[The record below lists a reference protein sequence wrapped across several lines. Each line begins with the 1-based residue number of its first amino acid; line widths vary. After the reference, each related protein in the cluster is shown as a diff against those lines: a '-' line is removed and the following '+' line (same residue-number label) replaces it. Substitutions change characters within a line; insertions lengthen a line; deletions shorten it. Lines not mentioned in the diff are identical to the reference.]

1 MPGQTRTQTQTMRS
15 YRCLRCKSHLQE
27 REDGSRVWITPPR
40 PSCGCTKVLWAY
52 VKPCYYCERS
62 DTTHHAACPKN
73 PQYTDTNVRWSDG
86 QLPMFDDPYG
96 SCAQR
101 WVEDFYLQIVRIQG
115 APDTGAMKVAVGM
128 MMLDI
133 DSGLLV
139 EV

>member
-1 MPGQTRTQTQTMRS
+1 
-15 YRCLRCKSHLQE
+15 
-27 REDGSRVWITPPR
+27 
-40 PSCGCTKVLWAY
+40 
-52 VKPCYYCERS
+52 
-62 DTTHHAACPKN
+62 
-73 PQYTDTNVRWSDG
+73 
-86 QLPMFDDPYG
+86 MFDDPYG